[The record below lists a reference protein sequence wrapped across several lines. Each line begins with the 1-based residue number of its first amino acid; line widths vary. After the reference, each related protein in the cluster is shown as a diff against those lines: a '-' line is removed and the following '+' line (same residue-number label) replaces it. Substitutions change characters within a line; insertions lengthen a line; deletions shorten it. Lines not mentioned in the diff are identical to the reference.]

1 MLYNHTAYIYCIL
14 WMTYIW
20 LHTHVYII
28 YIYNYIDACLPT
40 QCYDMHLSHGYVSH
54 APHAAGVTDFG
65 LCHALGRMAL
75 SHLWWSHE
83 ASWVGEDVDG
93 WRGSQ
98 PAPLFVLASG
108 NITDFILNASGR
120 HAGSKLGNLWSLHR
134 SDLNFQ
140 VHPVMFST
148 KPYNIP
154 HWSCPLSISLAILA
168 SQEPKLRGDLWSLA
182 APTIGQCR
190 GHSSPCLLLC
200 HWAAVECIGGGMV
213 SGRQWGYHY
222 LGQDAYQSSWFSRIS
237 LTLAFVLICS
247 LWRYMLLT
255 VCSTCFWGCCSI
267 WQRVRQTPRFQCL
280 LHSAFADLRTLD
292 SCWCPDRCL
301 DAPFLERF
309 WHGQSYWCKKLI

>member
-1 MLYNHTAYIYCIL
+1 MSTYTVL
-14 WMTYIW
+14 WYASFARVRFPCTPCCRCYRLW
-20 LHTHVYII
+20 P
-28 YIYNYIDACLPT
+28 LPRPW
-40 QCYDMHLSHGYVSH
+40 QNGSIPPLVVSW
-54 APHAAGVTDFG
+54 GT
-65 LCHALGRMAL
+65 L
-75 SHLWWSHE
+75 
-83 ASWVGEDVDG
+83 G
-93 WRGSQ
+93 WRRCGWLTWFPSRVHFFC
-98 PAPLFVLASG
+98 LLRVSRISSSTLVDVMLARIKTLESLEPPPKWPNISG
-108 NITDFILNASGR
+108 YFRYIPWCFPRNPN
-120 HAGSKLGNLWSLHR
+120 K
-134 SDLNFQ
+134 
-140 VHPVMFST
+140 
-148 KPYNIP
+148 P

-200 HWAAVECIGGGMV
+200 HWAAVECIGGMV

-280 LHSAFADLRTLD
+280 LHCICRPQDFG
-292 SCWCPDRCL
+292 
-301 DAPFLERF
+301 FLLVS
-309 WHGQSYWCKKLI
+309 W